1 MDPLPIDAYL
11 SDIAGALG
19 QSRAL
24 VLVAEPGAGKTTRV
38 PPALL
43 DAGPL
48 LLLQPRRAAARMI
61 AHRIAL
67 ERSWTVGRE
76 VGWQVRFERRFTAAT
91 RLLVA
96 TEGILT
102 ARLQQDAL
110 LSGFATVV
118 LDEFHERSI
127 HTDLG
132 LALARE
138 AWRARPDLRLLIMSA
153 TIDAQPISAFL
164 DRCPIVRVPGRT
176 HPLDIGYAPSMS
188 VADAAAALL
197 ARSPGD
203 VLCFLPGAREI
214 QQAIPALSARISA
227 ADVVPLHGSL
237 SAHEQDRA
245 LSASPSDPRRIVVAT
260 NIVETSVTV
269 PRVTAVVDAG
279 LQKVARYDPSRAIDS
294 LTTERIT
301 ADAAEQ
307 RAGRAGRTAPGQVLR
322 LWDARDRLV
331 PQRQPEIARIDLCG
345 TVLHIIAWGG
355 DPTKLEWFEKPPAE
369 ALEAAGILLERLGAL
384 EAGALTSIGHQM
396 RSIPLHPRL
405 ARILVAGG
413 GARIAARACAI
424 LSEPLLLP
432 PRAASTLS
440 DVLSA
445 LDEWSNLPPHVH
457 HAAREFEQM
466 AARLGG
472 ERRPV
477 LTDDELRRVLLIG
490 YPDRVAQRRE
500 ARSARVKLA
509 SGTGAAIGRES
520 GVREGEWLVALDV
533 RASNR
538 SDDPDGLIRIASV
551 IDRSWIAPTSQVVVH
566 RLDDTGTVRAARTE
580 RYGALT
586 LSETPVAVD
595 DLIAARMLAR
605 AWLEQERSPAN
616 ARLIR
621 RLTFAGCDIDL
632 EALVERAAAGC
643 RALSEIDLERALPR
657 ELSARL
663 VRDAPD
669 MLTVPSGRSVRL
681 EYGEDGSVSVSVK
694 LQELFGL
701 AETPRLGSRREA
713 VLLAL
718 LAPNG
723 RPIQMTRDLRSF
735 WNRTYPEVRKELR
748 GRYPRHPW
756 PEDPWNAPPTARTKR
771 RV

>member
-1 MDPLPIDAYL
+1 LDPLPIDAYL
-11 SDIAGALG
+11 SDIAGALR

-38 PPALL
+38 PPSLL

-48 LLLQPRRAAARMI
+48 LLLQPRRAAARAI

-76 VGWQVRFERRFTAAT
+76 IGWQVRFERRFTAAT

-102 ARLQQDAL
+102 ARLQQDPL

-138 AWRARPDLRLLIMSA
+138 AWRARPDLRLLVMSA
-153 TIDAQPISAFL
+153 TIDAQPISDFL
-164 DRCPIVRVPGRT
+164 YRCPIVRVPGRT
-176 HPLDIGYAPSMS
+176 HPLDIAYAPSMP

-214 QQAIPALSARISA
+214 QRTIAALGGRVSG
-227 ADVVPLHGSL
+227 ADIVPLYGSL
-237 SAHEQDRA
+237 PAHEQDRA
-245 LSASPSDPRRIVVAT
+245 LSASSTDPRRIVVAT
-260 NIVETSVTV
+260 NIAETSVTV
-269 PRVTAVVDAG
+269 PRVTAVVDSG

-322 LWDARDRLV
+322 LWHARDRLI
-331 PQRQPEIARIDLCG
+331 PHRQPEIARIDLCG
-345 TVLHIIAWGG
+345 TVLDIVAWGG
-355 DPTKLEWFEKPPAE
+355 DPARLEWFETPPAE
-369 ALEAAGILLERLGAL
+369 SLEAARILLERLGAL
-384 EAGALTSIGHQM
+384 EAGALTSIGRQM
-396 RSIPLHPRL
+396 RSVPLHPRL

-413 GARIAARACAI
+413 GTRIAARACAV

-445 LDEWSNLPPHVH
+445 LDEWPNLPPHVH
-457 HAAREFEQM
+457 HAAREFERM
-466 AARLGG
+466 AARFGG
-472 ERRPV
+472 DHPLA
-477 LTDDELRRVLLIG
+477 LTDEGLRRALLAG

-509 SGTGAAIGRES
+509 SGTGAVLGRES

-533 RASNR
+533 QASNR
-538 SDDPDGLIRIASV
+538 ADDPDGLIRIASV
-551 IDRSWIAPTSQVVVH
+551 IERSWIAPTNQVVVH
-566 RLDDTGTVRAARTE
+566 RLDDAGTVRAARIE

-595 DLIAARMLAR
+595 ESIATPMLAA
-605 AWLEQERSPAN
+605 AWLERKLPDPDQ
-616 ARLIR
+616 RLIR
-621 RLTFAGCDIDL
+621 RLAFAGCEIDL
-632 EALVERAAAGC
+632 PALVERAAAGC

-657 ELSARL
+657 ETAVQLAKN
-663 VRDAPD
+663 APET
-669 MLTVPSGRSVRL
+669 LNVPSGRSLKL
-681 EYGEDGSVSVSVK
+681 EYGEDGSVSLSVK

-701 AETPRLGSRREA
+701 AETPRLGPKREA

-723 RPIQMTRDLRSF
+723 RPVQMTRDLRSF
-735 WNRTYPEVRKELR
+735 WERTYPEVRKELK
-748 GRYPRHPW
+748 GRYPKHPW

-771 RV
+771 RS